1 MNMLVMENFRNDEVP
16 EIDVN
21 IYNSKSNK
29 NKTVY
34 NCTMQFTG
42 EQFICHRVYNGVVIN
57 STLGHSYSINYS
69 MLLKKG
75 VDKQTIINIMKDAI
89 ICCILNTS
97 TVIRDLE
104 MVFTDF
110 IYIAPNPFAMKKKD
124 IDKFIEDCYFMIS

>member
-34 NCTMQFTG
+34 HCTMQFTG

-124 IDKFIEDCYFMIS
+124 IDKFIEDCYLMIS

>member
-1 MNMLVMENFRNDEVP
+1 MNMLIMENFRNDEVP

-21 IYNSKSNK
+21 IHNSKSNK
-29 NKTVY
+29 NVY
-34 NCTMQFTG
+34 HCTMQFTG

-57 STLGHSYSINYS
+57 STLGHSYSIDYS
-69 MLLKKG
+69 MLSKKG
-75 VDKQTIINIMKDAI
+75 VDKQTIIHIMKDAI
-89 ICCILNTS
+89 VCCILNTS

-110 IYIAPNPFAMKKKD
+110 IYITPNPFAMKKKD